1 MPRVAAAAGETGNRQ
16 PATGNRQRA
25 TGVAQASDPHCRL
38 PVAGCRLLPRDQ
50 GPRPSS
56 STHMYLSKHSISV
69 AAGNIAHA
77 LRDRDPVLL
86 SLAVT
91 WNRLLVV
98 ALLGAAMLLFRTSR
112 NYCPEIQD
120 ARGDV
125 ELSDLDDGAPA
136 IAPSAGPGL

>member
-1 MPRVAAAAGETGNRQ
+1 
-16 PATGNRQRA
+16 
-25 TGVAQASDPHCRL
+25 
-38 PVAGCRLLPRDQ
+38 
-50 GPRPSS
+50 
-56 STHMYLSKHSISV
+56 MYLSKHSISV

-136 IAPSAGPGL
+136 IAPSAGPGLALPVVRRLVGERLDPLAGHHFVSEIFRPPIAPLARS